1 MTLHFT
7 VRTAAP
13 IPLKQFL
20 RKQEGVS
27 QRLLCRLKQCGG
39 ISCNG
44 HPIRTIDP
52 VTAGDVIC
60 LTLPEESGLTP
71 NPALSVPI
79 VFETEDYLL
88 YDKPAGMPV
97 HPSPGH
103 YTDTLGNAF
112 SAQFPSHAF
121 RPVNRLDRDTTGLCL
136 VAKHAACAAALQY
149 QIQKTYYAAV
159 CGSITESGTIC
170 TPIGRCP
177 DSILKR
183 CVTPDGKPAVTH
195 YTPLFREDAYTFL
208 RITLETGRTHQ
219 IRVHLASIGHPL
231 AGDSL
236 YGGTLTDCSRH
247 ALHCG
252 SMQFPDR
259 FRSAWMTVRCPLP
272 PDFTALFPTHL

>member
-1 MTLHFT
+1 M
-7 VRTAAP
+7 
-13 IPLKQFL
+13 
-20 RKQEGVS
+20 
-27 QRLLCRLKQCGG
+27 
-39 ISCNG
+39 
-44 HPIRTIDP
+44 
-52 VTAGDVIC
+52 
-60 LTLPEESGLTP
+60 
-71 NPALSVPI
+71 
-79 VFETEDYLL
+79 
-88 YDKPAGMPV
+88 
-97 HPSPGH
+97 
-103 YTDTLGNAF
+103 
-112 SAQFPSHAF
+112 
-121 RPVNRLDRDTTGLCL
+121 
-136 VAKHAACAAALQY
+136 AKHAACAAALQY

-195 YTPLFREDAYTFL
+195 YTPLFREGAYTFL

-259 FRSAWMTVRCPLP
+259 FRSAWMTVHCPLP